1 MDSNIKVI
9 NFKKEISLNQLLK
22 FLISKYIFFS
32 ITFFVFFV
40 FSLIYSLSIPN
51 SYTSES
57 IYSTE
62 EKDLAPGSS
71 IGGLAGIVGI
81 DIGNKSNK
89 ANLAIE
95 LINSRAF
102 FKLIIE
108 DEEVLKKIYGAKSFN
123 ESSKQIL
130 FDDDLLDSKNDWKKD
145 KKPSVL
151 EAYKSYSGSLKIS
164 TSVETGFIEMS
175 YEHVSPVFAS
185 ELLNLIVKKAND
197 FLRNKD
203 IDASK
208 EALTFLRDQ
217 VRQES
222 VVSVRSSIGKLIEG
236 QLEKLMI
243 AQISEEYFL
252 KSIEPPF
259 VPEEKSS
266 PQRLVI
272 VTLFS
277 LFSIFFSSIFLI
289 SREFFKF
296 IKTESTL
303 E

>member
-1 MDSNIKVI
+1 MNSNTKAI
-9 NFKKEISLNQLLK
+9 NFKEEISLNELLK
-22 FLISKYIFFS
+22 FLTSKYIFFS
-32 ITFFVFFV
+32 ITFSVFFI

-57 IYSTE
+57 VYSTE
-62 EKDLAPGSS
+62 EEDLASPS

-95 LINSRAF
+95 LISSRAF

-108 DEEVLKKIYGAKSFN
+108 DEEVLKKIYGSKSFN
-123 ESSKQIL
+123 KSSGQIL
-130 FDDDLLDSKNDWKKD
+130 FDDNLLDAKNDWKID
-145 KKPSVL
+145 EKPSVL
-151 EAYKSYSGSLKIS
+151 KAYKQYSGNLQIS
-164 TSVETGFIEMS
+164 TNVETGFIEMS
-175 YEHVSPVFAS
+175 YVHVSPVFAS
-185 ELLNLIVKKAND
+185 ELLDLIAKKAND

-203 IDASK
+203 IEASK
-208 EALTFLRDQ
+208 EALTYLRNQ
-217 VRQES
+217 MREES
-222 VVSVRSSIGKLIEG
+222 IVSVRSSIGKLIEA

-243 AQISEEYFL
+243 AQISEEYYL

-259 VPEEKSS
+259 IPEEKSS

-277 LFSIFFSSIFLI
+277 LFSILVSSIFLI
-289 SREFFKF
+289 SREFFIFLK
-296 IKTESTL
+296 KESNF